1 MDFTHQ
7 KLINLVNNSIKNI
20 TYDIPLTMDDF
31 LLMRYNQLSG
41 ISYPVLK
48 NQNEEVLEKFRKE
61 HFLYIK
67 QDETQKRIINDLKDI
82 FNNNKIDFVFL
93 KGSYLKT
100 IYPHSYMRIMGDIDV
115 LVRPDKMNEIHK
127 ILKENGYRN
136 WSNSTNHD
144 CFYKERINVEIH
156 PKLDSEF
163 ENGYEEL
170 FLEPWKYTK
179 HLENCEYVLNLEY
192 NFVYQVYHMMKHL
205 YHSGVGYR
213 TIVDFYVFFKANLK
227 SFNLVEYQRLYQ
239 LFPKREFLDYIIY
252 LIDSL
257 FSDVDL
263 KKYILNDKMTK
274 NNVDNFINYL
284 FHSGA
289 HGINDEHNLFIGG
302 LANKSKD
309 KKTTI
314 FTKIR
319 FLFGKVFLNL
329 KTMKGMYRYLNKYPI
344 FLPFAWVQRIFR
356 LIFKKN
362 SRSKLESLKIKN
374 QEIDKVK
381 QLFDEIGI

>member
-20 TYDIPLTMDDF
+20 TYDIQLTMDDF

-41 ISYPVLK
+41 ISYPILK

-67 QDETQKRIINDLKDI
+67 QDETQKRIVNDLKEI
-82 FNNNKIDFVFL
+82 FNERKIDFVFL

-115 LVRPDKMNEIHK
+115 LVRPDKMNDIHM

-144 CFYKERINVEIH
+144 CFYKEKINVEIH

-163 ENGYEEL
+163 EKGYEKL

-179 HLENCEYVLNLEY
+179 QLKNNEYVLMTEY
-192 NFVYQVYHMMKHL
+192 NFVYQAYHMIKHL

-213 TIVDFYVFFKANLK
+213 TIVDFYVFFKVNLK
-227 SFNLVEYQRLYQ
+227 NFDLVEYQRFYE
-239 LFPKREFLDYIIY
+239 LFPKKDFLDY
-252 LIDSL
+252 LIFLIMTL
-257 FSDVDL
+257 FSDIDL
-263 KKYILNDKMTK
+263 KKYVLNDRINK

-284 FHSGA
+284 FHSGT
-289 HGINDEHNLFIGG
+289 HGINKEHNLFIGG
-302 LANKSKD
+302 LANNSRTVK
-309 KKTTI
+309 
-314 FTKIR
+314 FTVFTRLK
-319 FLFGKVFLNL
+319 FLFSKIFLNL
-329 KTMKGMYRYLNKYPI
+329 KTMKGMYKYLNKYPI
-344 FLPFAWVQRIFR
+344 LLPFAWVQRIFK
-356 LIFKKN
+356 LLFKKR
-362 SRSKLESLKIKN
+362 SRSKLKLLSVEKTKI
-374 QEIDKVK
+374 DHVK